1 MEENIG
7 VLLHKLT
14 KYQTLLSNTSSH
26 QKRDIYNQK
35 INSYSNK
42 LNKIGVNQRNI
53 NQLGGLIGGVLSQ
66 EEIKAKQAA
75 LRQQKEQISLKRPEL
90 DIKGLGTEVTASI
103 GKLKEQIEA
112 HKMTIEKNKSTIE
125 QLEKDIKQ
133 KEEAIE
139 LLSKEKDTLS
149 KEKDEISGSYEEL
162 ANDYEKAM
170 QQFLEYQADV
180 EKTTGAAQT
189 SNQQNVQELMSSLE
203 KIAAEPTLEKE
214 SKEIMGSLTG
224 EKPSTTQTVSEPAAE
239 KPATEKPAEE
249 QAAAPATVELAQPQ
263 PEAPAL
269 EE

>member
-90 DIKGLGTEVTASI
+90 DINSGVQRLGSEVTASI

-112 HKMTIEKNKSTIE
+112 HKMTIEKNKSTI
-125 QLEKDIKQ
+125 
-133 KEEAIE
+133 
-139 LLSKEKDTLS
+139 
-149 KEKDEISGSYEEL
+149 
-162 ANDYEKAM
+162 
-170 QQFLEYQADV
+170 
-180 EKTTGAAQT
+180 
-189 SNQQNVQELMSSLE
+189 
-203 KIAAEPTLEKE
+203 
-214 SKEIMGSLTG
+214 
-224 EKPSTTQTVSEPAAE
+224 
-239 KPATEKPAEE
+239 
-249 QAAAPATVELAQPQ
+249 
-263 PEAPAL
+263 
-269 EE
+269 